1 MSYSYSF
8 GVKKYYFLF
17 YGCKINQNIWNSQAF
32 ACYFFKLLVSGKTL
46 ISKQEIGLIP
56 LCKQNIFIE
65 NIIFFHFALD
75 IYFFFGIFAHYI

>member
-1 MSYSYSF
+1 M
-8 GVKKYYFLF
+8 
-17 YGCKINQNIWNSQAF
+17 
-32 ACYFFKLLVSGKTL
+32 VSGKTL
-46 ISKQEIGLIP
+46 ISKQDIGLIP